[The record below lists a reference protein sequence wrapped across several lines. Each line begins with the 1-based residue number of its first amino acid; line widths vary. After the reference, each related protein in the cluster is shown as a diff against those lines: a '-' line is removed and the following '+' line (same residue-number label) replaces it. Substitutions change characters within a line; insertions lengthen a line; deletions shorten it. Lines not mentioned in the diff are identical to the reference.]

1 MESKKNIP
9 PLKDKAVTSTAFFG
23 DELNNGILVECV
35 ASFGNMMNYRNAQV
49 QKIRMEAKEDGVPS
63 TVIEPYNYEFTESKE
78 YKLVFA
84 QTIKIIVDGKEADK
98 TKENF
103 NKVLDREKKVFLNA
117 LTEILEKSDDVGFT
131 ISQITTN

>member
-23 DELNNGILVECV
+23 DELSNGILVECI

-84 QTIKIIVDGKEADK
+84 QTMKIIVDGKEADK

-131 ISQITTN
+131 ISQLTTN

>member
-23 DELNNGILVECV
+23 DELSNGILVECI

-84 QTIKIIVDGKEADK
+84 QTMKIIVDGKETDK

-103 NKVLDREKKVFLNA
+103 NKVLDREKKVFFNA

-131 ISQITTN
+131 ISQLTTN

>member
-23 DELNNGILVECV
+23 DELSNGILVECI

-84 QTIKIIVDGKEADK
+84 QTMKIIVDGKETDK

>member
-23 DELNNGILVECV
+23 DESNNGILVECV

-84 QTIKIIVDGKEADK
+84 QTMKIIVDGKETDK

-103 NKVLDREKKVFLNA
+103 NKVLDLS
-117 LTEILEKSDDVGFT
+117 LIH
-131 ISQITTN
+131 ISEPTRRS

>member
-1 MESKKNIP
+1 MENKKNIP

-23 DELNNGILVECV
+23 DESSNGILVECI

-49 QKIRMEAKEDGVPS
+49 QKIRMEAKEDGAPS

-84 QTIKIIVDGKEADK
+84 QTMKIIVDGKETDK

>member
-23 DELNNGILVECV
+23 DETNNGILVECI

-84 QTIKIIVDGKEADK
+84 QTMKIIVDGKEADK

>member
-35 ASFGNMMNYRNAQV
+35 ASFGNMMNYINAQI

-78 YKLVFA
+78 YKLVFS
-84 QTIKIIVDGKEADK
+84 QTLKIIVDGKETDK

>member
-1 MESKKNIP
+1 MENKKNIP

-23 DELNNGILVECV
+23 DESSNGILVECI

-49 QKIRMEAKEDGVPS
+49 QKIRMEAKEDGAPS

-84 QTIKIIVDGKEADK
+84 QTMKIIVDGKEADK

-131 ISQITTN
+131 ISQLTTN

>member
-1 MESKKNIP
+1 MENKKNIP

-23 DELNNGILVECV
+23 DESNNGILVECI

-49 QKIRMEAKEDGVPS
+49 QKIRMEAKEDGAPS
-63 TVIEPYNYEFTESKE
+63 TVIEPYSYEFTESKE

-84 QTIKIIVDGKEADK
+84 QTMKIIVDGKEADK

-131 ISQITTN
+131 ISQLTTN